1 MRKIDTLRA
10 LRDSEYRDSLTAE
23 ELALLPAH
31 PAGTA
36 DVADESLKSVAG
48 GCANSA
54 CSCGPQL
61 GTTILWSCVQP
72 GQHCP

>member
-1 MRKIDTLRA
+1 MRKIDTVRA

-54 CSCGPQL
+54 CSCGPR
-61 GTTILWSCVQP
+61 GTTWLFSCVQP
-72 GQHCP
+72 GQACP